1 MFVQYTNFSYQKF
14 SVKIKSS
21 KNLYIWS
28 KSKKNIAAK
37 DANTKTIKEPT
48 KTSFDFGHVT
58 LKASCLTLCMNLNGL
73 IILNNFSLYFLAGA
87 EGIEPPT
94 SGFGDRRSTNWATL
108 LVAYF
113 TILVTTPAP
122 TVFPPSLIAKFNF
135 SFMAIGVINLTLNL
149 ASSPGITISV
159 PEGSVTSPV
168 TSVVLK

>member
-1 MFVQYTNFSYQKF
+1 MSN
-14 SVKIKSS
+14 

-28 KSKKNIAAK
+28 NNKKKI
-37 DANTKTIKEPT
+37 DAIVDNTKTINAPSI
-48 KTSFDFGHVT
+48 TSFLVGHVI
-58 LKASCLTLCMNLNGL
+58 LKASCFTDWINFNGL
-73 IILNNFSLYFLAGA
+73 IIFLTLLAGA

-113 TILVTTPAP
+113 IIFVTTPAP
-122 TVFPPSLIAKFNF
+122 TVLPPSLIAKFNF
-135 SFMAIGVINLTLNL
+135 SFIAIGVINLTVNL

-159 PEGSVTSPV
+159 PDGSVTSPV